1 MQKFTSRFRGR
12 PEQKP
17 QPYFHPHEQEMNRL
31 SEAGTAAQEQGATE
45 QAMQYYQQGLTL
57 ARQYHD
63 VRAEQFFL
71 SGIGA
76 LLVQSRQYEQG
87 EQFLREAL
95 EAARKQHQSVL
106 IARSLSNLGELYAA
120 QKDWAQAQTHHQQAL
135 DVARPTGDAA
145 TIVLALENLARDYV
159 EQSNPSYAT
168 HLLKEAFQIA
178 QKAQSPVLVAGVSG
192 RMGEAMLAMGDRAGG
207 RKWLEQGLHMS
218 YQTGRNRLVLRWMMD
233 LAGVDI
239 QEGHYLDA
247 MQRYEKAEEL
257 ARRTGQQQP
266 EFFLQLALN
275 LGQVYQRLG
284 DYTQALI
291 QAERAHL
298 HANELHDAKS
308 AALAVGRQGLALQGL
323 KRNEE
328 AAVKLQEGLRY
339 FEDGVLSDTTE
350 KAGLL
355 LALGRAQQR
364 SGAIEEA
371 IATFQMVL
379 AQTDSEKNP
388 VKRAE
393 ALQLLASV
401 YTSHLER
408 EVALKTYQEA
418 LALFENAGEFASAA
432 RVLCDIG
439 NVRRMNGE
447 FNGALTDFENAQKL
461 LSNVDDRVTRGL
473 VLSNAANLYTDL
485 GDLETAR
492 SFYEESIQIA
502 RDRRD
507 RQAEGLRLGNLGW
520 FYVLSGK
527 VPVAIETLE
536 KAL

>member
-418 LALFENAGEFASAA
+418 LALFENA
-432 RVLCDIG
+432 
-439 NVRRMNGE
+439 
-447 FNGALTDFENAQKL
+447 QKL

-507 RQAEGLRLGNLGW
+507 R
-520 FYVLSGK
+520 
-527 VPVAIETLE
+527 
-536 KAL
+536 